1 MKDIIVWII
10 SNYGIG
16 KLCYFVILFGNDVK
30 IELDFDGGIFI
41 LNKLIQFVQEFFR
54 RSGGFDVILVLDKV
68 KIVFKFVFVRFN
80 VWKVLVVIIDK

>member
-41 LNKLIQFVQEFFR
+41 LNKLI
-54 RSGGFDVILVLDKV
+54 
-68 KIVFKFVFVRFN
+68 
-80 VWKVLVVIIDK
+80 